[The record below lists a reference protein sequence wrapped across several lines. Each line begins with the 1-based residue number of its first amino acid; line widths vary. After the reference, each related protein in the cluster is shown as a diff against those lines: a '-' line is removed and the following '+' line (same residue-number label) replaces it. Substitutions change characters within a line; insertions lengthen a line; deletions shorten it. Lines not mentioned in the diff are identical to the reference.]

1 MMKIIIYIVD
11 CYHSDWKKYSNSQT
25 IESIMELK
33 KKDKLEKLL
42 ESNNIKKFINNLYI
56 NYSDFEK
63 VDTKFALVNHYI
75 KGLDNND
82 E

>member
-1 MMKIIIYIVD
+1 
-11 CYHSDWKKYSNSQT
+11 
-25 IESIMELK
+25 MELK
-33 KKDKLEKLL
+33 KKDKLELLL
-42 ESNNIKKFINNLYI
+42 ENKSIKKFIDSLFI

-75 KGLDNND
+75 KGLDNDN